1 MQGLCSDSIR
11 MEITPSAHKA
21 GGWWC
26 YIIQEIGGDRR
37 TIGKAFQIKDEAWQ
51 WGQAFVE
58 RIRRC

>member
-1 MQGLCSDSIR
+1 